1 MSDLEFMVGA
11 EWQGDA
17 RAGRGILTTGAQRV
31 VYSSPSSM
39 GGNGAGTNPEELLIA
54 AVASCYSI
62 GLAALLQK
70 AGLPVASIE
79 VQATALITGFP
90 LATAFNKII
99 VSPTITSARPARA
112 AKYEKAAQTARDRC
126 FIGRMLPKAVVYEV
140 GIVTTVA
147 SSRTTVSQ
155 RGGGTVPTP

>member
-1 MSDLEFMVGA
+1 MSDLEFKVEA
-11 EWQGDA
+11 EWRGDA
-17 RAGRGILTTGAQRV
+17 RAGQGTITTGAQGV
-31 VYSSPSSM
+31 VYSGPLSM
-39 GGNGAGTNPEELLIA
+39 GGSGAGTNPEELLIG

-79 VQATALITGFP
+79 VQATAFITGFP

-99 VSPTITSARPARA
+99 VSPTIAGANRARA
-112 AKYEKAAQTARDRC
+112 AEYEKAAQTARDRC

-140 GIVTTVA
+140 GIVTTIA
-147 SSRTTVSQ
+147 DSQTAVS
-155 RGGGTVPTP
+155 